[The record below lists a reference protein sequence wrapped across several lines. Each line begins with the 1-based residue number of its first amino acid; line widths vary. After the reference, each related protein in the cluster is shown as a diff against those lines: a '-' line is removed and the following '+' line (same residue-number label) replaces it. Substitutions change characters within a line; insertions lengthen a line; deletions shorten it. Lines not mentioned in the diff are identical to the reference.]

1 MFTEALHILENRCR
15 LSKRRDYVEKLN
27 AIKTL
32 LTMVKEET
40 IALHEALQRL
50 APGVDLADAALI
62 GPLERS
68 QGLYALLTHAHVYS
82 LARLARH
89 QGLQALTTWEL
100 LSLLGG

>member
-1 MFTEALHILENRCR
+1 M
-15 LSKRRDYVEKLN
+15 EKLS
-27 AIKTL
+27 AIKAL
-32 LTMVKEET
+32 LAMVKEET
-40 IALHEALQRL
+40 IDLHEALRRL

-62 GPLERS
+62 GLLERS
-68 QGLYALLTHAHVYS
+68 QGLYTLLTHDYS